1 VFLDRINNMSIKAR
15 PRVAKMSRK
24 KVLTIVLGS
33 IFGAFIITMIV
44 ILWSA
49 YSS

>member
-1 VFLDRINNMSIKAR
+1 
-15 PRVAKMSRK
+15 MSRK

-33 IFGAFIITMIV
+33 IFGAFIITVVAIV
-44 ILWSA
+44 ISA